1 MVIGTL
7 QGMSQPDDTN
17 AAIWQSEETVTHW
30 ASEAA
35 NRERLH
41 VPQQRFM
48 AELLPFGED
57 DEFTFLDLGAGAGA
71 LSKAVLERYPRSTG
85 ILADFSDQMMG
96 AGIRDLEP
104 FADRYRY
111 VTFDMSTSNWPAE
124 IPASLDAIVS
134 SLFVHHLPDER
145 KQSLF
150 SEIYDRLV
158 PGGWSLNYDP
168 VTTDDRVIE
177 ETWQRV
183 GELGNPDLTRRRT
196 HPTAEEHARW
206 QNHIRY
212 MIPLDQLLSYLR
224 APGFGGI
231 DVYFKRLEWVIYGG
245 RRPSGV

>member
-1 MVIGTL
+1 MLIGTL
-7 QGMSQPDDTN
+7 LGMSQPDDTN

-57 DEFTFLDLGAGAGA
+57 DEFSFLDLGAGAGA
-71 LSKAVLERYPRSTG
+71 LSKAILERYPRSTG

-96 AGIRDLEP
+96 AGSQELEP

-124 IPASLDAIVS
+124 IPGGLDAIVS

-150 SEIYDRLV
+150 S
-158 PGGWSLNYDP
+158 DP
-168 VTTDDRVIE
+168 VTTDDQVIE

-183 GELGNPDLTRRRT
+183 GELGNPELTRRRT

-212 MIPLDQLLSYLR
+212 MIPLEQLLSYLR

-245 RRPSGV
+245 RRPAAH

>member
-1 MVIGTL
+1 MTQHEHGS
-7 QGMSQPDDTN
+7 GDTN
-17 AAIWQSEETVTHW
+17 AAIWQSEEIVTHW

-48 AELLPFGED
+48 AELLPFTED
-57 DEFTFLDLGAGAGA
+57 AEFTFLDLGAGAGA
-71 LSKAVLERYPRSTG
+71 LSRAILEFHPRSTA

-96 AGIRDLEP
+96 AGARDLQP

-124 IPASLDAIVS
+124 IPGSVDAIVS

-150 SEIYDRLV
+150 AEIFDRLV
-158 PGGWSLNYDP
+158 PGGWSLHYDP
-168 VTTDDRVIE
+168 VNTSDQVVE
-177 ETWQRV
+177 EAWQRV
-183 GELGNPDLTRRRT
+183 GERGNPELTRRRL
-196 HPTAEEHARW
+196 HPTPDEHARW

-212 MIPLDQLLSYLR
+212 IVPLDQQLSYLR
-224 APGFGGI
+224 AAGFEGI
-231 DVYFKRLEWVIYGG
+231 DMYFKRLEWVVYGG
-245 RRPSGV
+245 RRPA